1 MPRPWL
7 TTNISAVVIQSDPL
21 GRGDWSGSVVQAD
34 EKRNGVELEVPM
46 GEGPTTGPPGEPV
59 AFTRNSQTSGQAENA
74 GL

>member
-1 MPRPWL
+1 M
-7 TTNISAVVIQSDPL
+7 
-21 GRGDWSGSVVQAD
+21 GRLNWSGSVVRAY
-34 EKRNGVELEVPM
+34 EERNGVELEVPM